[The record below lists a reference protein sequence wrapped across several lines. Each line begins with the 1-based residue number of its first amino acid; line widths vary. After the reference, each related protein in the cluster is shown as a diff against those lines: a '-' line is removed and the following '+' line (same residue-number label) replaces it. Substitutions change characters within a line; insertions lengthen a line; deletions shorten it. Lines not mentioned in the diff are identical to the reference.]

1 MFTRMQLTY
10 PVSRE
15 SVILLFI
22 VLSGCALLAQSSF
35 DVNQTFTPEQLIE
48 DVDFY
53 LKTLEEAHVNPYT
66 HISAKEL
73 RARADIVK
81 ARVRRHGAMT
91 QKEFWLLFTPLVSA
105 LQDSHS
111 YVIDPRFSIKAEN
124 DTTKYFPIRTVYIDG
139 KIVVENSFADE
150 KVDKGAIITG
160 INGVSS
166 KELIRKISGHRFGV
180 ERERVE
186 NAVPW
191 LWVAAAE
198 LFGRPEQFT
207 VSFSDG
213 RKIQVR
219 GLSLPEFIQREN
231 ASRSANAAVSTDGS
245 PLELKLLGDGTA
257 YLNSTTFSDDL
268 EKYKEMLRDVFT
280 KIKAAGVKNLII
292 DVRSNKGGNSAL
304 GDALIDMFNSK
315 PYRHYSSVWKRSD
328 QYVEEMKR
336 KKIPLPDSYLALR
349 PGEMLSGK
357 SPEIKPGE
365 NPLRFQGQ
373 VYVLSAKETFSS
385 GQMFLAVVKDNGLAK
400 IIGEETTVAV
410 CNFGEI
416 MFFNLPHSRL
426 RTSVSTKSFTPPAGC
441 KDARGVLPDIAVERR
456 VSDYVTGR
464 DAILAAALNLIKSGS
479 VKKQ

>member
-1 MFTRMQLTY
+1 MQLTY
-10 PVSRE
+10 LVSRA
-15 SVILLFI
+15 SVFLLFI
-22 VLSGCALLAQSSF
+22 VLSGYTLPAQSSF
-35 DVNQTFTPEQLIE
+35 DANQPFTPEQLIE

-53 LKTLEEAHVNPYT
+53 LKTLEEAHVNPYA

-73 RARADIVK
+73 RTRADDIK
-81 ARVRRHGAMT
+81 ARIRRRGAMT

-111 YVIDPRFSIKAEN
+111 YVIDPRFFIKAEN

-150 KVDKGAIITG
+150 KVEKGAIITG
-160 INGVSS
+160 INGISS

-186 NAVPW
+186 NAVLW
-191 LWVAAAE
+191 LWVGAAE
-198 LFGRPEQFT
+198 LFGRPEEFT
-207 VSFSDG
+207 VSFSGG
-213 RKIQVR
+213 RKIQVK
-219 GLSLPEFIQREN
+219 GLSLPEFVRREN
-231 ASRSANAAVSTDGS
+231 AARSAVAAVSTDSS
-245 PLELKLLGDGTA
+245 PLELKLLGDGAA

-268 EKYKEMLRDVFT
+268 EKYKEILREVFT
-280 KIKAAGVKNLII
+280 KIKTAGVRHLII
-292 DVRSNKGGNSAL
+292 DVRSNRGGNSAL

-315 PYRHYSSVWKRSD
+315 PYRHYSSIWKRSN

-336 KKIPLPDSYLALR
+336 RKISLPDSYLALR
-349 PGEMLSGK
+349 PGETLSGK
-357 SPEIKPGE
+357 SPVIKPGD

-410 CNFGEI
+410 CSFGEI

-426 RTSVSTKSFTPPAGC
+426 RASVSTKSFTPPAGC
-441 KDARGVLPDIAVERR
+441 KDARGVLPDIAVERC

-464 DAILAAALNLIKSGS
+464 DAILVAALNLIKPGGG
-479 VKKQ
+479 K